1 MLCTE
6 QVKPFCLYLIQDC
19 ETRKQI
25 QTQGYSHLCLDGKL
39 PLFPNIMSTGSGKD
53 RILLGSTELSRVQ
66 LDQMDVKTVVVIAE
80 TAVDVDQFKGLSV
93 HRIPLVDYETHCSQG
108 DHKIA
113 YTQVSKKV

>member
-6 QVKPFCLYLIQDC
+6 QVKPFCLFLIQDC

-25 QTQGYSHLCLDGKL
+25 QAQGYSHLCLDGKL
-39 PLFPNIMSTGSGKD
+39 PLFPNIMSRGAEQGNAKAKD

-66 LDQMDVKTVVVIAE
+66 LDQMGAKTVVVIAE

-93 HRIPLVDYETHCSQG
+93 HRIPLQDYETNCSTG
-108 DHKIA
+108 NH
-113 YTQVSKKV
+113 